1 MLHNMWD
8 VSALCACAC
17 ACAYVCVCVCVH
29 LVTQLC
35 PTVCS
40 PMDCSPPGSSVHGDS
55 PGKNPGVG
63 CHAFLQTRDQT
74 CILCSGSTL
83 LTTGQLENSL
93 RIIGIHSKS
102 PQWSKG
108 HFFSKPEIF
117 MDPEWGVERWMRTY
131 LIRFLSKV
139 VSNYLISAL
148 HGFQS

>member
-8 VSALCACAC
+8 LSALCASA
-17 ACAYVCVCVCVH
+17 CVCVCVH
-29 LVTQLC
+29 LVAQLC

-40 PMDCSPPGSSVHGDS
+40 PMDCKPHGDS

-74 CILCSGSTL
+74 CILCSGNTL

-93 RIIGIHSKS
+93 KIIRIHSKS

-108 HFFSKPEIF
+108 HFFSKPKIF
-117 MDPEWGVERWMRTY
+117 MDPE
-131 LIRFLSKV
+131 
-139 VSNYLISAL
+139 
-148 HGFQS
+148 